1 MTQIS
6 VLLIEDNNT
15 HREQV
20 KYSVYYLCSILE
32 RHNLC
37 FLKKRRMRIL
47 SAVFFFKSF
56 GGKIHQNWTDVTYR
70 MNIEK
75 LAYA

>member
-6 VLLIEDNNT
+6 VLLIVDNNNT
-15 HREQV
+15 QREQV

-47 SAVFFFKSF
+47 SAVKSF

-75 LAYA
+75 LAYV